1 MSSGICILYDV
12 YYVTGVFV
20 QMYSMI
26 IGCRRYIGE
35 FLDDVIFSVLFHL
48 NYEQTL
54 TMTPF
59 SVEVTNNNIM
69 CLITQ

>member
-26 IGCRRYIGE
+26 IGYADGTLE
-35 FLDDVIFSVLFHL
+35 DSSMMLFSLC
-48 NYEQTL
+48 Y
-54 TMTPF
+54 
-59 SVEVTNNNIM
+59 SI
-69 CLITQ
+69 